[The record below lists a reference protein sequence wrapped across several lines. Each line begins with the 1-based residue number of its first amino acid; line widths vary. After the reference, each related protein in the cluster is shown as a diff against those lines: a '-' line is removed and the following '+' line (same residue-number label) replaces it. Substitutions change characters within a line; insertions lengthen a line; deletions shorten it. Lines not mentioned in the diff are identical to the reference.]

1 VTDQPP
7 SQPSPEQ
14 QGDDAPAQLV
24 PDEAA
29 TEAVSADPPT
39 EVAPATAAAEPTP
52 PPATPTPP
60 PATPAAEPP
69 APAPATESPA
79 ADFTDAEAPAGD
91 GGLASVFPADRP
103 EIAAGAAFAGG
114 LVLALILKR
123 LAR

>member
-60 PATPAAEPP
+60 PATPTSPP
-69 APAPATESPA
+69 
-79 ADFTDAEAPAGD
+79 EAPAGD